1 MMNVVE
7 LIRKKREGGSL
18 SEEEFRFLITGY
30 VEGDVP
36 DYQMSAFLMAC
47 YFRGMSSEE
56 TLTFTKLMLHSG
68 EMIDLSEIS
77 GIKVD
82 KHSTGGVGDKVSL
95 ILAPMVAACGVP
107 VPMISGR
114 GLGHTGGTLDKLE
127 SIPGF
132 RTDLSIP
139 EYKHIIREVGAVL
152 IGQTKE
158 IAPADKKMYA
168 LRDVTATVECIPLI
182 AGSIM
187 SKKLAEGIDALVLD
201 VKTGRGAFMQTH
213 ERAVELAQTLVG
225 IGNGFGKETIGFI
238 TNMNQPLG
246 VAIGNWLEVVE
257 SVECLRDAVG
267 KNDASSDLMEVTY
280 VLSGA
285 MVYLGKKAKS
295 IEEGIEK
302 CRKTIED
309 GSAYHKLIDL
319 VRAQGGSVEAIEN
332 LEKYPLPKFAM
343 EVKSSEKGFV
353 NEIDSFEL
361 GLTSISLGAG
371 REKIDDVIDMKAGM
385 LLKKKVG
392 DAVNVGDSLAV
403 FYTDREQ
410 ILASARGRITR
421 AFKFSSIKPEPKPMI
436 LDVVDKNG
444 VRKWGA

>member
-1 MMNVVE
+1 LNVVE

-18 SEEEFRFLITGY
+18 NEEEFRYLISGY
-30 VEGDVP
+30 IQGNAP
-36 DYQMSAFLMAC
+36 DYQMSAFMMAC
-47 YFRGMSSEE
+47 YFQGMNREE
-56 TLTFTKLMLHSG
+56 TSSFTRLMLHSG
-68 EMIDLSEIS
+68 EVVDLSEIP

-82 KHSTGGVGDKVSL
+82 KHSTGGVGDKTSL

-132 RTDLSIP
+132 RTDLTIS
-139 EYKHIIREVGAVL
+139 EYKRVIRDVGVVM

-158 IAPADKKMYA
+158 MAPADKKMYA

-201 VKTGRGAFMQTH
+201 IKTGRGAFMQTH
-213 ERAVELAQTLVG
+213 DRSMELAKTLVD

-257 SVECLRDAVG
+257 AVGCLRGAIG
-267 KNDASSDLMEVTY
+267 NNDTSSDLMEVTY

-302 CRKTIED
+302 CRESIAD
-309 GSAYHKLIDL
+309 GSAYRKLLDI
-319 VRAQGGSVEAIEN
+319 VRAQGGSIDAIEN
-332 LEKYPLPKFAM
+332 LERYSLPKFTI
-343 EVKSSEKGFV
+343 EIKSSEHGFIG
-353 NEIDSFEL
+353 EIDSFEL
-361 GLTSISLGAG
+361 GMTSISLGAG
-371 REKIDDVIDMKAGM
+371 REKMDDIIDMKAGIV
-385 LLKKKVG
+385 LKKKVG
-392 DAVNVGDSLAV
+392 DVVNVGDSLAV
-403 FYTDREQ
+403 FYTDREDV
-410 ILASARGRITR
+410 LSAARKRISK
-421 AFKFSSIKPEPKPMI
+421 AFKVTPAQSVRQAMV

-444 VRKWGA
+444 VRKW

>member
-1 MMNVVE
+1 MNVVE

-18 SEEEFRFLITGY
+18 TEDELRFLITRY
-30 VEGDVP
+30 VEGGVP

-47 YFRGMSSEE
+47 FFRGMSREE
-56 TLTFTKLMLHSG
+56 TLTFTRLMLHSG
-68 EMIDLSEIS
+68 EVMDLSEIP
-77 GIKVD
+77 GVKVD

-132 RTDLSIP
+132 RTNLTIAD
-139 EYKHIIREVGAVL
+139 YKRVIREIGLVM

-158 IAPADKKMYA
+158 IAPADKKMYG

-213 ERAVELAQTLVG
+213 ERSLELAKTLVE

-238 TNMNQPLG
+238 TDMNQPLG

-257 SVECLRDAVG
+257 SVECLRGAIG
-267 KNDASSDLMEVTY
+267 NNDSSSDLMEVTY

-285 MVYLGKKAKS
+285 MVYLGKQAGS

-309 GSAYHKLIDL
+309 GSAYRKFLDL
-319 VRAQGGSVEAIEN
+319 VHAQGGSIGALEN
-332 LEKYPLPKFAM
+332 LERFPLPKFAM
-343 EVKSSEKGFV
+343 EIHTSEQGFIG
-353 NEIDSFEL
+353 EIDSYEL
-361 GLTSISLGAG
+361 GMASISLGAG
-371 REKIDDVIDMKAGM
+371 RERIDDILDMKAGI

-392 DAVNVGDSLAV
+392 DTVDVGDAVAV
-403 FYTDREQ
+403 FYTDRENV
-410 ILASARGRITR
+410 LGTARERIAK
-421 AFKFSSIKPEPKPMI
+421 AFTVSSVKPDRKSMI
-436 LDVVDKNG
+436 LDIVDKNG
-444 VRKWGA
+444 VRKWKD

>member
-1 MMNVVE
+1 MNIVE

-18 SEEEFRFLITGY
+18 TEEEFRYLITGY
-30 VEGDVP
+30 VEGRVP
-36 DYQMSAFLMAC
+36 DYQMSAFLMAAF
-47 YFRGMSSEE
+47 FRGMSKEE

-68 EMIDLSEIS
+68 AVLDLSEMP

-132 RTDLSIP
+132 RTDLSIAD
-139 EYKHIIREVGAVL
+139 YKRVIREIGLVM

-201 VKTGRGAFMQTH
+201 VKTGRGAFMQTY
-213 ERAVELAQTLVG
+213 ERSLELAQTLVG

-238 TNMNQPLG
+238 TDMNQPLG

-257 SVECLRDAVG
+257 SVECLRG
-267 KNDASSDLMEVTY
+267 TIGNNDASADLMEVTY

-285 MVYLGKKAKS
+285 MVYLGGNTDA
-295 IEEGIEK
+295 IEHFDTYPQSK
-302 CRKTIED
+302 
-309 GSAYHKLIDL
+309 Y
-319 VRAQGGSVEAIEN
+319 SVEVNATENGFIE
-332 LEKYPLPKFAM
+332 
-343 EVKSSEKGFV
+343 S
-353 NEIDSFEL
+353 IDSFEL
-361 GLTSISLGAG
+361 GLTSITLGAG
-371 REKIDDVIDMKAGM
+371 REKIDDVLDMKAGI

-392 DAVNVGDSLAV
+392 NTVASGEPLAV
-403 FYTDREQ
+403 FYTDRKDA
-410 ILASARGRITR
+410 LDAASKRIAN
-421 AFKFSSIKPEPKPMI
+421 AFKVSATPSKQNQMI
-436 LDVVDKNG
+436 LSIIDKDG
-444 VRKWGA
+444 ARKWR